1 MILGLKLVNSINQGL
16 YFPTIPIL
24 ESVPS
29 FETWKLHKWL
39 NSKIVDF
46 YVEINPKSNFQA
58 RLVLLSFLRLGNHQS
73 NPYLRSTSSVQNLS
87 SQDQNLRFIHFVWI
101 PSGLSSKLYQG
112 FPFKEQ
118 MNSHKCILNLKL
130 HWVTSSTYHS
140 HSLPTSLP
148 PTILLS
154 VPKILLHH
162 SHQKFPSTILNC
174 PSTILHL
181 FAINRRVGF
190 IENRSRKKHI
200 ES

>member
-58 RLVLLSFLRLGNHQS
+58 RLVLLSFSRLGNHQS

-148 PTILLS
+148 PTIPLS

-162 SHQKFPSTILNC
+162 SHQKLPSTILNY